1 MGKNIY
7 LKKIIVIGSLLIIL
21 ILLLYLT
28 SVYIKSNNNNTIAYA
43 RGATTPCTK
52 ADLDKANASLAK
64 CKTDSSKS
72 LAKCKTDSST
82 ALAKCK
88 TDSGKALS
96 KCKTDSST
104 ALAKCNTDNNSLSK
118 SKTDAQK
125 ALNKCKND
133 SSIALSKCNTDLSN
147 YKTDIETCN
156 TDLGNYKSDLT
167 STIDD
172 LNSAKS
178 ELLDTT
184 TQMNNLEEKLADC
197 YANQPPVQPPVPQNQ
212 PSGLQLEI
220 KTSRDLYSGTDSIVV
235 LYFYDDTY
243 TNKTQDKPIV
253 INEINF
259 PFTNYKYNP
268 PYRPI
273 IIKGSADRFEAGKTD
288 KFLFPGNYSIDFSKP
303 IWLGLE
309 SAHDPSYTISDSWK
323 VESVIISIVNK
334 DGSQSGRN
342 IVVNQWLAYGQYID
356 ISQY

>member
-1 MGKNIY
+1 M
-7 LKKIIVIGSLLIIL
+7 
-21 ILLLYLT
+21 
-28 SVYIKSNNNNTIAYA
+28 
-43 RGATTPCTK
+43 
-52 ADLDKANASLAK
+52 
-64 CKTDSSKS
+64 
-72 LAKCKTDSST
+72 
-82 ALAKCK
+82 
-88 TDSGKALS
+88 
-96 KCKTDSST
+96 
-104 ALAKCNTDNNSLSK
+104 
-118 SKTDAQK
+118 
-125 ALNKCKND
+125 
-133 SSIALSKCNTDLSN
+133 SN

-156 TDLGNYKSDLT
+156 TDLGNYKSDLS

-172 LNSAKS
+172 LNSTKS
-178 ELLDTT
+178 QLLDTT

-197 YANQPPVQPPVPQNQ
+197 YANQPLEQPPTQPPVPQNQ

-243 TNKTQDKPIV
+243 TSKTQDKPIL

-288 KFLFPGNYSIDFSKP
+288 KFFFPGNYSIDFSKP

-309 SAHDPSYTISDSWK
+309 SSHDPSYTISDSWK
-323 VESVIISIVNK
+323 VESVIISIFNK